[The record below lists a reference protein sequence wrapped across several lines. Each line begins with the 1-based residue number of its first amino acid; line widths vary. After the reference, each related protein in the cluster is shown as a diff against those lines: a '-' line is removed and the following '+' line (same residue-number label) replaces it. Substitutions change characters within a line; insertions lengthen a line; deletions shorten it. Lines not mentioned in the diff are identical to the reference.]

1 MSSQKC
7 VFLAIENIST
17 SSPTKKAKMKALNNL
32 VLRRTS
38 TYFAGIAL
46 SVFFFERGF
55 DLATDSFFR
64 SYNKGKLWDDIK
76 DKYEQ

>member
-1 MSSQKC
+1 
-7 VFLAIENIST
+7 
-17 SSPTKKAKMKALNNL
+17 MKALNNL

-55 DLATDSFFR
+55 DLATDTFFR
-64 SYNKGKLWDDIK
+64 SYNKGVSFSFKQSLQRL
-76 DKYEQ
+76 YNLT